1 MKSYYI
7 VYQSFNNFYVILISN
22 KISHL
27 RANCVQIFFTLVLM
41 NTNVKLSL
49 DTRRKK
55 KDASYPIILR
65 LTHFRKTTSISLG
78 QSVKK
83 EFWDNKNEKVKRAFK
98 GTSSVSKL
106 NNQLLKEK
114 TRAVDIINDL
124 NEKNELN
131 FLSILQLKKKIVKT
145 ASLDSFFKFSEE
157 IVDEL
162 KKAERYGNANTY
174 YAVIKVLEK
183 FAGGNDLKFNEI
195 NYDFL
200 KRFENWHFSR
210 GNSVNS
216 LSTYMRTIK
225 AIFNKAI
232 KSEIVARD
240 AYPFTHYRIKSTPTE
255 KRALD
260 IDSIKSIMFLKME
273 ETDSLFH
280 YRNYFLASYMLY
292 GISFMDLAFLK
303 AQNIIDNRIKFQ
315 RRKTS
320 KPYDINITPQLKE
333 ILSFY
338 LKDKDKSEFIF
349 PIIKRDTFELQ
360 YKDVL
365 WARKR
370 YNKGLKVIAKK
381 CKIEQRLTSYV
392 SRHSFATQAM
402 LQDVPLQ
409 AISSMLGHNRLS
421 TTQIY
426 LKTLPNDILDNYNQ
440 KLVKL

>member
-1 MKSYYI
+1 
-7 VYQSFNNFYVILISN
+7 
-22 KISHL
+22 
-27 RANCVQIFFTLVLM
+27 M
-41 NTNVKLSL
+41 NTNIKLSL
-49 DTRRKK
+49 DTRRQKR
-55 KDASYPIILR
+55 DASYPVILR

-78 QSVKK
+78 QSVQK
-83 EFWDNKNEKVKRAFK
+83 EFWDNKNEKIKRAFK

-124 NEKNELN
+124 HEKDELN
-131 FLSILQLKKKIVKT
+131 YLSILQLKSKIVKT
-145 ASLDSFFKFSEE
+145 ASFDSFFEFSKS
-157 IVDEL
+157 IVLEL
-162 KKAERYGNANTY
+162 RKAERFGNANTY

-183 FAGGNDLKFNEI
+183 FTDGNDIKFNEI

-200 KRFENWHFSR
+200 KRFESWHFSR
-210 GNSVNS
+210 GNSING
-216 LSTYMRTIK
+216 LSAYMRTIK
-225 AIFNKAI
+225 AILNRAI
-232 KSEIVARD
+232 KADVISLD
-240 AYPFTHYRIKSTPTE
+240 AYPFTHYRIKTTPTE

-260 IDSIKSIMFLKME
+260 IKSIKAIMLLNLQ
-273 ETDSLFH
+273 ETDNLFH
-280 YRNYFLASYMLY
+280 YRNYFLSSYMLY

-303 AQNIIDNRIKFQ
+303 VENIVDNRIKFQ

-338 LKDKDKSEFIF
+338 LRDKEKSDFIF
-349 PIIKRDTFELQ
+349 PIVKREVFELQ

-370 YNKGLKVIAKK
+370 YNKGLKEIAKN
-381 CKIEQRLTSYV
+381 CNIEQRLTSYV

-409 AISSMLGHNRLS
+409 AISAMLGHNRLS

-426 LKTLPNDILDNYNQ
+426 LKSLPSEILDSYNK
-440 KLVKL
+440 KLVAI

>member
-1 MKSYYI
+1 
-7 VYQSFNNFYVILISN
+7 
-22 KISHL
+22 
-27 RANCVQIFFTLVLM
+27 M

-49 DTRRKK
+49 DTRRQK

-78 QSVKK
+78 QSVHK
-83 EFWDNKNEKVKRAFK
+83 EYWDNKNEKIKRAFK

-124 NEKNELN
+124 HEKDELN
-131 FLSILQLKKKIVKT
+131 FLSILQLKSKLVKT
-145 ASLDSFFKFSEE
+145 ASFESFFEYSKD
-157 IVDEL
+157 IVNEL
-162 KKAERYGNANTY
+162 RTAERFGNANTY

-183 FAGGNDLKFNEI
+183 FTGGNDIKFNEV

-200 KRFENWHFSR
+200 KRFEIWHFSR
-210 GNSVNS
+210 GNSVNG
-216 LSTYMRTIK
+216 LSAYMRTIK
-225 AIFNKAI
+225 AIVNKAI
-232 KSEIVARD
+232 KSDVVSID
-240 AYPFTHYRIKSTPTE
+240 AYPFTHYRIKTTPTE

-260 IDSIKSIMFLKME
+260 IDSIKSIMLLKLT

-303 AQNIIDNRIKFQ
+303 VQNIIDNRIKFQ

-338 LKDKDKSEFIF
+338 LQDREKSDFIF
-349 PIIKRDTFELQ
+349 PIVKRDKFELQ

-370 YNKGLKVIAKK
+370 YNKGLKEIAAK
-381 CKIEQRLTSYV
+381 CNIEQRLTSYV

-409 AISSMLGHNRLS
+409 AISAMLGHNRLS

-426 LKTLPNDILDNYNQ
+426 LKSLPSVILDDYNK
-440 KLVKL
+440 KLVEL

>member
-1 MKSYYI
+1 MK
-7 VYQSFNNFYVILISN
+7 
-22 KISHL
+22 
-27 RANCVQIFFTLVLM
+27 M
-41 NTNVKLSL
+41 NTNIKLSL
-49 DTRRKK
+49 DTRRQK

-78 QSVKK
+78 QSVQK
-83 EFWDNKNEKVKRAFK
+83 EFWDNKNEKIKRAFN

-124 NEKNELN
+124 HEKDELN
-131 FLSILQLKKKIVKT
+131 FLSILQLKSKIVKT
-145 ASLDSFFKFSEE
+145 ASFESFFEYSKD
-157 IVDEL
+157 IVNEL
-162 KKAERYGNANTY
+162 RHAERFGNSNTY

-183 FAGGNDLKFNEI
+183 FTGGNDIKFNEV

-200 KRFENWHFSR
+200 KRFESWHFSR
-210 GNSVNS
+210 GNSVNG
-216 LSTYMRTIK
+216 LSAYMRTIK

-232 KSEIVARD
+232 KSDVVSRD
-240 AYPFTHYRIKSTPTE
+240 AYPFTHYRIKTTPTE

-260 IDSIKSIMFLKME
+260 IGSIKSIMLLKLE

-280 YRNYFLASYMLY
+280 FRNYFLASYMLY

-303 AQNIIDNRIKFQ
+303 VQNIIDNRIKFQ
-315 RRKTS
+315 RKKTS

-338 LKDKDKSEFIF
+338 LKSKHKSDFIF
-349 PIIKRDTFELQ
+349 PIVKRDTFELQ

-370 YNKGLKVIAKK
+370 YNKGLKVIAAK
-381 CKIEQRLTSYV
+381 CNIEQRLTSYV

-409 AISSMLGHNRLS
+409 AISAMLGHNRLS

-426 LKTLPNDILDNYNQ
+426 LKSLPSEILDDYNK
-440 KLVKL
+440 KLVEL

>member
-1 MKSYYI
+1 M
-7 VYQSFNNFYVILISN
+7 
-22 KISHL
+22 
-27 RANCVQIFFTLVLM
+27 
-41 NTNVKLSL
+41 
-49 DTRRKK
+49 DTRRQK
-55 KDASYPIILR
+55 KDASYPVILR

-78 QSVKK
+78 LSVQK
-83 EFWDNKNEKVKRAFK
+83 EFWDNKNEKIKRAFK

-124 NEKNELN
+124 HEKDELN
-131 FLSILQLKKKIVKT
+131 FLSILQLKRKIVKT
-145 ASLDSFFKFSEE
+145 ASFESFFEYSKD
-157 IVDEL
+157 IVNEL
-162 KKAERYGNANTY
+162 RHAERFGNANTY

-183 FAGGNDLKFNEI
+183 FTGGNDIKFNEV

-200 KRFENWHFSR
+200 KRFESWHFSR
-210 GNSVNS
+210 GNSVNG
-216 LSTYMRTIK
+216 LSAYMRTIK

-232 KSEIVARD
+232 KSDVVSRD
-240 AYPFTHYRIKSTPTE
+240 AYPFTHYRIKTTPTE

-260 IDSIKSIMFLKME
+260 IGSIKSIMLLKLE

-280 YRNYFLASYMLY
+280 YRNFFLASYMLY

-303 AQNIIDNRIKFQ
+303 VQNIIDNRIKFQ
-315 RRKTS
+315 RKKTS

-338 LKDKDKSEFIF
+338 LKSKHKSDFIF
-349 PIIKRDTFELQ
+349 PIVKRDTFELQ

-370 YNKGLKVIAKK
+370 YNKGLKEIAAK
-381 CKIEQRLTSYV
+381 CNIEQRLTSYV

-409 AISSMLGHNRLS
+409 AISAMLGHNRLS
-421 TTQIY
+421 TTQVY
-426 LKTLPNDILDNYNQ
+426 LKSLPSEILDNYNK
-440 KLVKL
+440 KLVEL

>member
-1 MKSYYI
+1 
-7 VYQSFNNFYVILISN
+7 
-22 KISHL
+22 
-27 RANCVQIFFTLVLM
+27 M

-49 DTRRKK
+49 DTRRQK

-65 LTHFRKTTSISLG
+65 LTHFRKTTSISIG
-78 QSVKK
+78 QSISK
-83 EFWDNKNEKVKRAFK
+83 EYWDNKNEKVKRAFK

-124 NEKNELN
+124 HEKDELN
-131 FLSILQLKKKIVKT
+131 FLSILQLKSKIVKT
-145 ASLDSFFKFSEE
+145 ASFESFFEYSKG
-157 IVDEL
+157 IVNEL
-162 KKAERYGNANTY
+162 KTAERFGNANTY

-183 FAGGNDLKFNEI
+183 FSGGNDIKFNEI

-200 KRFENWHFSR
+200 KRFESWHFSR
-210 GNSVNS
+210 GNSVNG

-232 KSEIVARD
+232 KSDVVSRD
-240 AYPFTHYRIKSTPTE
+240 AYPFAHYRIKTTPTE

-260 IDSIKSIMFLKME
+260 INSIKSIMLLKLE

-280 YRNYFLASYMLY
+280 YRNYFLSSYMLY

-303 AQNIIDNRIKFQ
+303 VQNIIDNRIKFQ
-315 RRKTS
+315 RMKTS

-338 LKDKDKSEFIF
+338 LQDREKSEFIF
-349 PIIKRDTFELQ
+349 PIVKRDTFELQ

-370 YNKGLKVIAKK
+370 YNKGLKEIAAK
-381 CKIEQRLTSYV
+381 CNIEQRLTSYV

-409 AISSMLGHNRLS
+409 AISAMLGHNRLS

-426 LKTLPNDILDNYNQ
+426 LKSLPNEILDGYNR
-440 KLVKL
+440 KLVEL

>member
-1 MKSYYI
+1 M
-7 VYQSFNNFYVILISN
+7 
-22 KISHL
+22 
-27 RANCVQIFFTLVLM
+27 
-41 NTNVKLSL
+41 
-49 DTRRKK
+49 DTRRQK
-55 KDASYPIILR
+55 KDASYPVILR

-78 QSVKK
+78 QSVQK
-83 EFWDNKNEKVKRAFK
+83 EFWDNKNEKIKRAFK

-124 NEKNELN
+124 HEKDELN
-131 FLSILQLKKKIVKT
+131 YLSILQLKSKIIRT
-145 ASLDSFFKFSEE
+145 ASFDSFFEFSKS
-157 IVDEL
+157 IVLEL
-162 KKAERYGNANTY
+162 KKAERFGNANTY

-183 FAGGNDLKFNEI
+183 FTSGNDIKFNEI

-200 KRFENWHFSR
+200 KRFESWHFSR
-210 GNSVNS
+210 GNSVNG
-216 LSTYMRTIK
+216 LSAYMRTIK
-225 AIFNKAI
+225 AILNRAI
-232 KSEIVARD
+232 KADVISLD
-240 AYPFTHYRIKSTPTE
+240 AYPFTNYRIKTTPTE

-260 IDSIKSIMFLKME
+260 IKSIKSIMLLKLE

-292 GISFMDLAFLK
+292 GVSFMDLAFLK
-303 AQNIIDNRIKFQ
+303 VENIIDNRIKFQ
-315 RRKTS
+315 RKKTS
-320 KPYDINITPQLKE
+320 KPYDINITSQLMA

-338 LKDKDKSEFIF
+338 LKNKRKSDFIF
-349 PIIKRDTFELQ
+349 PIVKRDTFELQ

-370 YNKGLKVIAKK
+370 YNKGLKKIAKK
-381 CKIEQRLTSYV
+381 CKIDQRLTSYV

-409 AISSMLGHNRLS
+409 AISAMLGHNRLS

-426 LKTLPNDILDNYNQ
+426 LKSLPSEILDDYNK
-440 KLVKL
+440 KLVEI

>member
-1 MKSYYI
+1 MQIACK
-7 VYQSFNNFYVILISN
+7 FFLPLI
-22 KISHL
+22 
-27 RANCVQIFFTLVLM
+27 RM

-49 DTRRKK
+49 DTRRQK
-55 KDASYPIILR
+55 KDASYPVILR

-78 QSVKK
+78 QSVQK
-83 EFWDNKNEKVKRAFK
+83 EFWDNKNEKIKRAFK

-124 NEKNELN
+124 HEKDELN
-131 FLSILQLKKKIVKT
+131 YLSILQLKSKIIRT
-145 ASLDSFFKFSEE
+145 ASFDSFFEFSKS
-157 IVDEL
+157 IVLEL
-162 KKAERYGNANTY
+162 KKAERFGNANTY

-183 FAGGNDLKFNEI
+183 FTSGNDIKFNEI

-200 KRFENWHFSR
+200 KRFESWHFSR
-210 GNSVNS
+210 GNSVNG
-216 LSTYMRTIK
+216 LSAYMRTIK
-225 AIFNKAI
+225 AILNRAI
-232 KSEIVARD
+232 KADVISLD
-240 AYPFTHYRIKSTPTE
+240 AYPFTNYRIKTTPTE

-260 IDSIKSIMFLKME
+260 IKSIKSIMLLKLE

-292 GISFMDLAFLK
+292 GVSFMDLAFLK
-303 AQNIIDNRIKFQ
+303 VENIIDNRIKFQ
-315 RRKTS
+315 RKKTS
-320 KPYDINITPQLKE
+320 KPYDINITSQLMA

-338 LKDKDKSEFIF
+338 LKNKRKSDFIF
-349 PIIKRDTFELQ
+349 PIVKRDTFELQ

-370 YNKGLKVIAKK
+370 YNKGLKKIAKK
-381 CKIEQRLTSYV
+381 CKIDQRLTSYV

-409 AISSMLGHNRLS
+409 AISAMLGHNRLS

-426 LKTLPNDILDNYNQ
+426 LKSLPSEILDDYNK
-440 KLVKL
+440 KLVEI

>member
-1 MKSYYI
+1 
-7 VYQSFNNFYVILISN
+7 
-22 KISHL
+22 
-27 RANCVQIFFTLVLM
+27 M

-49 DTRRKK
+49 DTRRQK
-55 KDASYPIILR
+55 KDASYPVILR

-78 QSVKK
+78 QSVQK
-83 EFWDNKNEKVKRAFK
+83 EFWDNKNEKIRRAFK

-124 NEKNELN
+124 HEKDELN
-131 FLSILQLKKKIVKT
+131 FLSILQLKSKIIKT
-145 ASLDSFFKFSEE
+145 ASFESFFEYSKE
-157 IVDEL
+157 IVNEL
-162 KKAERYGNANTY
+162 KAAERFGNANTY

-183 FAGGNDLKFNEI
+183 FTSGNDIKFNEV

-200 KRFENWHFSR
+200 KRFESWHFSR
-210 GNSVNS
+210 GNSVNG
-216 LSTYMRTIK
+216 LSAYMRTIK

-232 KSEIVARD
+232 KSDLVSRD
-240 AYPFTHYRIKSTPTE
+240 VYPFTHYRIKTTPTE

-260 IDSIKSIMFLKME
+260 IKSIKSIMLLKLE

-280 YRNYFLASYMLY
+280 YRNYFLSSYMLY

-303 AQNIIDNRIKFQ
+303 VQNIVDNRIKFQ

-320 KPYDINITPQLKE
+320 KPYDINVTPQLKE

-338 LKDKDKSEFIF
+338 LRDKDKSDFIF
-349 PIIKRDTFELQ
+349 PIVKREVFELQ

-370 YNKGLKVIAKK
+370 YNKGLKEIAKK
-381 CKIEQRLTSYV
+381 CNIEQRLTSYV

-409 AISSMLGHNRLS
+409 AISAMLGHNRLS

-426 LKTLPNDILDNYNQ
+426 LKSLPSEVLDGYNK
-440 KLVKL
+440 KLVEI

>member
-1 MKSYYI
+1 
-7 VYQSFNNFYVILISN
+7 
-22 KISHL
+22 
-27 RANCVQIFFTLVLM
+27 M

-49 DTRRKK
+49 DTRRQK
-55 KDASYPIILR
+55 KDASYPVILR

-78 QSVKK
+78 QSVQK
-83 EFWDNKNEKVKRAFK
+83 EFWDNKNEKIKRAFK

-124 NEKNELN
+124 HEKDELN
-131 FLSILQLKKKIVKT
+131 YLSILQLKSKIIRT
-145 ASLDSFFKFSEE
+145 ASFDSFFEFSKS
-157 IVDEL
+157 IVLEL
-162 KKAERYGNANTY
+162 KKAERFGNANTY

-183 FAGGNDLKFNEI
+183 FTSGNDIKFNEI

-200 KRFENWHFSR
+200 KRFESWHFSR
-210 GNSVNS
+210 GNSVNG
-216 LSTYMRTIK
+216 LSAYMRTIK
-225 AIFNKAI
+225 AILNRAI
-232 KSEIVARD
+232 KADVISLD
-240 AYPFTHYRIKSTPTE
+240 AYPFTNYRIKTTPTE

-260 IDSIKSIMFLKME
+260 IKSIKSIMLLKLE

-292 GISFMDLAFLK
+292 GVSFMDLAFLK
-303 AQNIIDNRIKFQ
+303 VENIIDNRIKFQ
-315 RRKTS
+315 RKKTS
-320 KPYDINITPQLKE
+320 KPYDINITSQLMA

-338 LKDKDKSEFIF
+338 LKNKRKSDFIF
-349 PIIKRDTFELQ
+349 PIVKRDTFELQ

-370 YNKGLKVIAKK
+370 YNKGLKKIAKK
-381 CKIEQRLTSYV
+381 CKIDQRLTSYV

-409 AISSMLGHNRLS
+409 AISAMLGHNRLS

-426 LKTLPNDILDNYNQ
+426 LKSLPSEILDDYNK
-440 KLVKL
+440 KLVEI

>member
-1 MKSYYI
+1 
-7 VYQSFNNFYVILISN
+7 
-22 KISHL
+22 
-27 RANCVQIFFTLVLM
+27 M
-41 NTNVKLSL
+41 NTNIKLSL
-49 DTRRKK
+49 DTRRQK
-55 KDASYPIILR
+55 KDASYPVILR

-78 QSVKK
+78 QSVQK
-83 EFWDNKNEKVKRAFK
+83 EFWDNKNEKIKRAFK

-124 NEKNELN
+124 YEKDELN
-131 FLSILQLKKKIVKT
+131 YLSILQLKSKIVKT
-145 ASLDSFFKFSEE
+145 ASFDSFFEFSKS
-157 IVDEL
+157 IVLEL
-162 KKAERYGNANTY
+162 RKAERFGNANTY

-183 FAGGNDLKFNEI
+183 FTDGNDIKFNEI

-200 KRFENWHFSR
+200 KRFESWHFSR
-210 GNSVNS
+210 GNSING
-216 LSTYMRTIK
+216 LSAYMRTIK
-225 AIFNKAI
+225 AILNRAI
-232 KSEIVARD
+232 KADVISLD
-240 AYPFTHYRIKSTPTE
+240 AYPFTHYRIKTTPTE

-260 IDSIKSIMFLKME
+260 IKSIKSIMLLKLE

-292 GISFMDLAFLK
+292 GVSFMDLAFLK
-303 AQNIIDNRIKFQ
+303 VENIIDNRIKFQ
-315 RRKTS
+315 RKKTS
-320 KPYDINITPQLKE
+320 KPYDINITAQLKE

-338 LKDKDKSEFIF
+338 LKNKRKSDFIF
-349 PIIKRDTFELQ
+349 PIVKRDTFELQ

-370 YNKGLKVIAKK
+370 YNKGLKEIAKK
-381 CKIEQRLTSYV
+381 CAIEQRLTSYV

-409 AISSMLGHNRLS
+409 AISAMLGHNRLS

-426 LKTLPNDILDNYNQ
+426 LKSLPSEILDNYNK
-440 KLVKL
+440 KLVEL

>member
-1 MKSYYI
+1 
-7 VYQSFNNFYVILISN
+7 
-22 KISHL
+22 
-27 RANCVQIFFTLVLM
+27 M

-49 DTRRKK
+49 DTRRQK
-55 KDASYPIILR
+55 KDGSYPIILR
-65 LTHFRKTTSISLG
+65 MTHFRKTTSISLG
-78 QSVKK
+78 HSVRK
-83 EFWDNKNEKVKRAFK
+83 EFWDDRNEKIKRSFK

-124 NEKNELN
+124 YEKDELN
-131 FLSILQLKKKIVKT
+131 YLSILQLKNKIVKT
-145 ASLDSFFKFSEE
+145 ASFESFFEYSKD
-157 IVDEL
+157 IVSEL
-162 KKAERYGNANTY
+162 KGAERFGNANTY

-183 FAGGNDLKFNEI
+183 FTGGNDIKFNEI

-200 KRFENWHFSR
+200 KKFEGWHFSR
-210 GNSVNS
+210 GNSVNG
-216 LSTYMRTIK
+216 LSAYMRTIK
-225 AIFNKAI
+225 AVFNKAI
-232 KSEIVARD
+232 KSDVVSRD
-240 AYPFTHYRIKSTPTE
+240 AYPFTHYRIKTTPTE

-260 IDSIKSIMFLKME
+260 IKSIKAIMLLNLQ
-273 ETDSLFH
+273 ETDNLFH
-280 YRNYFLASYMLY
+280 YRNYFLSSYMLY

-303 AQNIIDNRIKFQ
+303 VENIVDNRIKFQ

-338 LKDKDKSEFIF
+338 LRDKEKSDFIF
-349 PIIKRDTFELQ
+349 PIVKRDTFELQ

-370 YNKGLKVIAKK
+370 YNKGLKEIANK
-381 CKIEQRLTSYV
+381 CNIEQRLTSYV

-409 AISSMLGHNRLS
+409 AISAMLGHNRLS

-426 LKTLPNDILDNYNQ
+426 LKSLPSEILDDYNK
-440 KLVKL
+440 KLVEI

>member
-1 MKSYYI
+1 
-7 VYQSFNNFYVILISN
+7 
-22 KISHL
+22 
-27 RANCVQIFFTLVLM
+27 M

-49 DTRRKK
+49 DTRRQK

-78 QSVKK
+78 QSVHK
-83 EFWDNKNEKVKRAFK
+83 EYWDNKNEKIKRAFK

-124 NEKNELN
+124 HEKDELN
-131 FLSILQLKKKIVKT
+131 FLSILQLKSKIVKT
-145 ASLDSFFKFSEE
+145 ASFESFFEYSKD
-157 IVDEL
+157 IVNEL
-162 KKAERYGNANTY
+162 RMAERFGNANTY

-183 FAGGNDLKFNEI
+183 FTGGNDIKFNEV

-200 KRFENWHFSR
+200 KRFEIWHFSR
-210 GNSVNS
+210 GNSVNG
-216 LSTYMRTIK
+216 LSAYMRTIK
-225 AIFNKAI
+225 AIVNKAI
-232 KSEIVARD
+232 KSDVVSID
-240 AYPFTHYRIKSTPTE
+240 AYPFTHYRIKTTPTE

-260 IDSIKSIMFLKME
+260 IDSIKSIMLLKLT

-303 AQNIIDNRIKFQ
+303 VQNIIDNRIKFQ

-338 LKDKDKSEFIF
+338 LQDREKSDFIF
-349 PIIKRDTFELQ
+349 PIVKRDKFELQ

-370 YNKGLKVIAKK
+370 YNKGLKEIAAK
-381 CKIEQRLTSYV
+381 CNIEQRLTSYV

-409 AISSMLGHNRLS
+409 AISAMLGHNRLS

-426 LKTLPNDILDNYNQ
+426 LKSLPSVILDDYNK
-440 KLVKL
+440 KLVEL

>member
-1 MKSYYI
+1 
-7 VYQSFNNFYVILISN
+7 
-22 KISHL
+22 
-27 RANCVQIFFTLVLM
+27 M
-41 NTNVKLSL
+41 NTNIKLSL
-49 DTRRKK
+49 DTRRQK
-55 KDASYPIILR
+55 KDSSYPVILR

-78 QSVKK
+78 QSIQK

-98 GTSSVSKL
+98 GTASVSKL

-124 NEKNELN
+124 HEKDELN
-131 FLSILQLKKKIVKT
+131 FLSILQLKSKIVKT
-145 ASLDSFFKFSEE
+145 VSFESFFEYSKG
-157 IVDEL
+157 IVKEL
-162 KKAERYGNANTY
+162 KKAERFGNANTY

-183 FAGGNDLKFNEI
+183 FTGGKDIKFNEV

-200 KRFENWHFSR
+200 KTFERWHFSR
-210 GNSVNS
+210 GNSVNG
-216 LSTYMRTIK
+216 LSAYMRTIK
-225 AIFNKAI
+225 AILNKAI
-232 KSEIVARD
+232 KSDVISRD
-240 AYPFTHYRIKSTPTE
+240 SYPFTHYRIKTTPTE

-260 IDSIKSIMFLKME
+260 IKSIKSIMILKLE

-292 GISFMDLAFLK
+292 GVSFMDLAFLK
-303 AQNIIDNRIKFQ
+303 VENIIDNRIKFQ
-315 RRKTS
+315 RKKTY
-320 KPYDINITPQLKE
+320 KPYDINITSQLME

-338 LKDKDKSEFIF
+338 LKNKRKSDFIF
-349 PIIKRDTFELQ
+349 PIVKRGTFELQ

-370 YNKGLKVIAKK
+370 YNKGLKEIAKK
-381 CKIEQRLTSYV
+381 CNIEQRLTSYV

-409 AISSMLGHNRLS
+409 AISAMLGHNRLS

-426 LKTLPNDILDNYNQ
+426 LKSLPNEILDDYNK
-440 KLVKL
+440 KLMEI

>member
-1 MKSYYI
+1 MKSSI
-7 VYQSFNNFYVILISN
+7 
-22 KISHL
+22 
-27 RANCVQIFFTLVLM
+27 CVQIACKFFLSLVRM
-41 NTNVKLSL
+41 STNIKLSL
-49 DTRRKK
+49 DTRRQK
-55 KDASYPIILR
+55 KDASYPVILR

-78 QSVKK
+78 LSVQK
-83 EFWDNKNEKVKRAFK
+83 EFWDNKNEKIKRAFK

-124 NEKNELN
+124 HEKDELN
-131 FLSILQLKKKIVKT
+131 FLSILQLKRKIVKT
-145 ASLDSFFKFSEE
+145 ASFESFFEYSKD
-157 IVDEL
+157 IVNEL
-162 KKAERYGNANTY
+162 RHAERFGNANTY

-183 FAGGNDLKFNEI
+183 FTGGNDIKFNEV

-200 KRFENWHFSR
+200 KKFESWHFSR
-210 GNSVNS
+210 GNSVNG
-216 LSTYMRTIK
+216 LSAYMRTIK

-232 KSEIVARD
+232 KSDVVSRD
-240 AYPFTHYRIKSTPTE
+240 AYPFTHYRIKTTPTE

-260 IDSIKSIMFLKME
+260 IGSIKSIMLLKLE

-280 YRNYFLASYMLY
+280 YRNFFLASYMLY

-303 AQNIIDNRIKFQ
+303 VQNIIDNRIKFQ
-315 RRKTS
+315 RKKTS

-338 LKDKDKSEFIF
+338 LKNKHKSDFIF
-349 PIIKRDTFELQ
+349 PIVKRDTFELQ

-370 YNKGLKVIAKK
+370 YNKGLKEIAAK
-381 CKIEQRLTSYV
+381 CNIEQRLTSYV

-409 AISSMLGHNRLS
+409 AISVMLGHNRLS

-426 LKTLPNDILDNYNQ
+426 LKSLPSEILDDYNK
-440 KLVKL
+440 KLVEL

>member
-1 MKSYYI
+1 
-7 VYQSFNNFYVILISN
+7 
-22 KISHL
+22 
-27 RANCVQIFFTLVLM
+27 M
-41 NTNVKLSL
+41 NTNIKLSL
-49 DTRRKK
+49 DARRKK

-78 QSVKK
+78 QSVSK
-83 EFWDNKNEKVKRAFK
+83 EYWDVKNEKIKRAFK

-106 NNQLLKEK
+106 NNLLLKEK

-124 NEKNELN
+124 HEKDELN
-131 FLSILQLKKKIVKT
+131 FLSILQLKNKIVKT
-145 ASLDSFFKFSEE
+145 YSFKSFIEYGKY
-157 IVDEL
+157 IIDDL
-162 KKAERYGNANTY
+162 KKAERFGNANTY

-183 FAGGNDLKFNEI
+183 FTDGNDIKFNEV

-200 KRFENWHFSR
+200 KRFENWHYSR
-210 GNSVNS
+210 GNSVNA

-232 KSEIVARD
+232 KSDIVTRD
-240 AYPFTHYRIKSTPTE
+240 AYPFTHYRIKTTPTE

-260 IDSIKSIMFLKME
+260 ADSIKSIMLLKLKE
-273 ETDSLFH
+273 SDSLFH

-303 AQNIIDNRIKFQ
+303 VQNIVDNRLKFQ

-320 KPYDINITPQLKE
+320 KPYDIGITPQLKE

-338 LKDKDKSEFIF
+338 LSNKDKSDFIF
-349 PIIKRDTFELQ
+349 PIIKREVFELQ

-370 YNKGLKVIAKK
+370 YNKGLKEIAVK
-381 CKIEQRLTSYV
+381 CNIEQRLTSYV

-409 AISSMLGHNRLS
+409 AISAMLGHNRLS
-421 TTQIY
+421 TTQVY
-426 LKTLPNDILDNYNQ
+426 LKSLPSEILDDYNK
-440 KLVKL
+440 KLVEL

>member
-1 MKSYYI
+1 MS
-7 VYQSFNNFYVILISN
+7 
-22 KISHL
+22 
-27 RANCVQIFFTLVLM
+27 
-41 NTNVKLSL
+41 TNVKLSL
-49 DTRRKK
+49 DTRRQK
-55 KDASYPIILR
+55 KDASYPVILR

-78 QSVKK
+78 LSVQK
-83 EFWDNKNEKVKRAFK
+83 EFWDNKNEKIKRAFK

-124 NEKNELN
+124 HEKDELN
-131 FLSILQLKKKIVKT
+131 FLSILQLKSKIVKT
-145 ASLDSFFKFSEE
+145 ASFESFFEYSKG
-157 IVDEL
+157 IVNEL
-162 KKAERYGNANTY
+162 RHAERFGNANTY

-183 FAGGNDLKFNEI
+183 FTGGNDIKFNEV

-200 KRFENWHFSR
+200 KRFESWHFSR
-210 GNSVNS
+210 GNSVNG
-216 LSTYMRTIK
+216 LSAYMRTIK

-232 KSEIVARD
+232 KSDVVSRD
-240 AYPFTHYRIKSTPTE
+240 AYPFTHYRIKTTPTE

-260 IDSIKSIMFLKME
+260 IGSIKSIMLLKLE

-280 YRNYFLASYMLY
+280 FRNYFLASYMLY

-303 AQNIIDNRIKFQ
+303 VQNIIDNRIKFQ
-315 RRKTS
+315 RKKTS

-338 LKDKDKSEFIF
+338 LKNKHKSDFIF
-349 PIIKRDTFELQ
+349 PVVKRVTVELQ

-370 YNKGLKVIAKK
+370 YNKGLKEIANK
-381 CKIEQRLTSYV
+381 CNIEQRLTSYV

-402 LQDVPLQ
+402 MQDVPLQ
-409 AISSMLGHNRLS
+409 AISAMLGHNRLS

-426 LKTLPNDILDNYNQ
+426 LKSLPSEILDGYNK
-440 KLVKL
+440 KLVEL